1 MPKSSLA
8 AMSLA
13 ALLSSCSPFSSGPS
27 EGEVEQTFGIQVH
40 DNQCVVADG
49 KPGYMCTFI
58 TDGNNW
64 TITRRLIKTEG
75 GWKGVDGN

>member
-1 MPKSSLA
+1 MRKLPA
-8 AMSLA
+8 AVIGLV
-13 ALLSSCSPFSSGPS
+13 ALVSSCSPFSSGPS
-27 EGEVEQTFGIQVH
+27 EGEVEQTFGIQIH
-40 DNQCVVADG
+40 DNQCVVAEG

-64 TITRRLIKTEG
+64 TITRRLIKTES